1 MSIVWEQRIRHFDR
15 PIKRR
20 HLRHLKAGQRKSL
33 WRETRNIP
41 SRNWPW
47 ALSTEALRLNIVA
60 KRATASKEELKERRA
75 RLEWE
80 LLRSRLLERKR
91 RERAKIRHRKIT
103 ADRTCINLW
112 KRRRDWLEAVESSGD
127 RQ

>member
-1 MSIVWEQRIRHFDR
+1 MSIVWDQRIRHFDR

-20 HLRHLKAGQRKSL
+20 HYRRLKSRQRKSV
-33 WRETRNIP
+33 WRATRGLP
-41 SRNWPW
+41 SRNRPW
-47 ALSTEALRLNIVA
+47 ALVTEGLRIKILT
-60 KRATASKEELKERRA
+60 KRDTPSQEELVKRRM

-91 RERAKIRHRKIT
+91 CERAKTRHRKI
-103 ADRTCINLW
+103 AVDRTCINLW
-112 KRRRDWLEAVESSGD
+112 KRRRDWLKAVKSSGD